1 MRKKYVMIAIIC
13 SGLFLFLTPFPDQ
26 ASLTSVFR
34 VTEEPAVITRGI
46 NGSAL
51 TVNLSFGDLEVEQWI
66 RELNTP
72 YPFLFVDTGWA
83 NRFPETIKLINE
95 KNIPV
100 GLLGHAGN
108 AYDQNTALFTGQLE
122 QFQALFGTKPLW
134 FRTADEVFPHSLQL
148 MLWEAEV
155 NALGSSFSWHGANP
169 PPVKP
174 GEIISVPHNREQ
186 RTDLTALHKLY
197 DTRTFQPLEDVLFNP
212 TIKTKKTPK

>member
-13 SGLFLFLTPFPDQ
+13 SGLFLFFTPLPEQ

-34 VTEEPAVITRGI
+34 VTEEPAVITRGT

-72 YPFLFVDTGWA
+72 YPFLFVDVDWA

-108 AYDQNTALFTGQLE
+108 DYDQNTGLFIGQLE

-134 FRTADEVFPHSLQL
+134 FRTADEVFPHSLQM

-155 NALGSSFSWHGANP
+155 NALGSSVSWKGADP
-169 PPVKP
+169 PPVAP
-174 GEIISVPHNREQ
+174 GEIISVPHIREE
-186 RTDLTALHKLY
+186 RTDLTTLHKLY
-197 DTRTFQPLEDVLFNP
+197 DSRTFQPLEDVLFN
-212 TIKTKKTPK
+212 TAVKTKKIPK